1 MVVKAGVMPFST
13 SFSLL
18 QSVKSSAIL
27 SVVTVWML
35 WRDDWEFYW
44 RVRHR
49 NREIV
54 TSRMRLLK
62 TVVKNMA
69 EVD

>member
-1 MVVKAGVMPFST
+1 MVVKAGVMPFSM

-18 QSVKSSAIL
+18 RFVKSSATL

-44 RVRHR
+44 RARHQ
-49 NREIV
+49 NQEIV
-54 TSRMRLLK
+54 TSKTRLLK